1 MITIVG
7 VKFRSSGKVYY
18 FDPGEFE
25 IREGS
30 HVIVETARGLE
41 YGEVTAGPR
50 EITEKSVVKP
60 LRKVVRIANEEDE
73 TRHRENQD
81 KKQDALEKC
90 QKKIEEHKLDMK
102 LIDVEYTFDHSKII
116 FYFTAD
122 GRVDFRDLV
131 RDLASIFR
139 MRIELR
145 QVGVRD
151 EARML
156 GGIGACGKPFCCHT
170 WLGKFNPVSI
180 KMAKTQGL
188 SLNPAKIS
196 GICGRLMCCL
206 KYENDTYCEL
216 KRGMPDQGET
226 VRTPEGPAVVVD
238 TDILQQTVKVR
249 HIERKKDG
257 KRSQEEE
264 LSSDITVYA
273 KDEIT
278 LNGSRRRHKA
288 QNDASG
294 ESPESMP
301 DPED

>member
-50 EITEKSVVKP
+50 EITENSVVKP

-73 TRHRENQD
+73 ERHQDNQN

-131 RDLASIFR
+131 RDLAGIFR

-249 HIERKKDG
+249 HIEGKRDG
-257 KRSQEEE
+257 KRPQEED

-273 KDEIT
+273 KDEIS
-278 LNGSRRRHKA
+278 LSGSRRRHKA
-288 QNDASG
+288 QNGSSG
-294 ESPESMP
+294 DHTKHTTEPE
-301 DPED
+301 E